1 MRPGNNTGKK
11 TLIMNSMDAA
21 FQLIN
26 LKTNQNPIQ
35 VLVDAVI
42 NAAPREE
49 TTRVS
54 FGGVANHQAVDVPPL
69 RRVDLALRFLTE
81 RIRGSTFST
90 VKSLTEVIADELI
103 AAARNETSS
112 AGVRKKQELERIAYA
127 AR

>member
-1 MRPGNNTGKK
+1 
-11 TLIMNSMDAA
+11 
-21 FQLIN
+21 
-26 LKTNQNPIQ
+26 
-35 VLVDAVI
+35 
-42 NAAPREE
+42 
-49 TTRVS
+49 
-54 FGGVANHQAVDVPPL
+54 L

-81 RIRGSTFST
+81 GIRGSTFST